1 MTAMLTDLAS
11 WLLVAAGATLSTLSL
26 RQLESSWRDLRR
38 LRAHRRV
45 ARSAIQKSRMDLLE
59 VRNRAKLLEDTV
71 ASGTQ
76 AVEKVHQAIS
86 STTFGLIDL
95 LSRDDATR
103 ASARRARRNHDR
115 KRRDLYQAVR
125 TTNRALHVLAETL
138 ILDRAEKRVIEKR
151 KKAP

>member
-1 MTAMLTDLAS
+1 MLTDLAS

-38 LRAHRRV
+38 LRAHRRA

-95 LSRDDATR
+95 FSRDDATR
-103 ASARRARRNHDR
+103 ASARRAVATTTASGGISIRQSGPPIEPSTCWR
-115 KRRDLYQAVR
+115 K
-125 TTNRALHVLAETL
+125 H
-138 ILDRAEKRVIEKR
+138 
-151 KKAP
+151 